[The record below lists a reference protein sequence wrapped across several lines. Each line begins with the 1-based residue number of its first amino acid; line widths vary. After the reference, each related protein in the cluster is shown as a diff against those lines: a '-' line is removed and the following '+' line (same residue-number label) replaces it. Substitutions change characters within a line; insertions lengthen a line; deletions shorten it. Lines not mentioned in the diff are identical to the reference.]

1 MYINNK
7 DKYED
12 TKSTGWTFVLVG
24 GIGLLGVILMDL
36 GVFPFQMQSYMKI
49 IFSIVMGALFLIFL
63 AIGIKSFLSLKQI
76 KTDAKDQEET
86 ENEVVSWFLS
96 HYAEEMK
103 AYHTPDMNEED
114 SDTLYYPRAEKMEE
128 LITTEYKNL
137 SADELDHL
145 VERLYSEIFQTTDN
159 I

>member
-103 AYHTPDMNEED
+103 VYHTPDMNEED
-114 SDTLYYPRAEKMEE
+114 SDTLYYPRAEKMEK
-128 LITTEYKNL
+128 LITAEYKNL

>member
-76 KTDAKDQEET
+76 KTDAKDQEEA

-103 AYHTPDMNEED
+103 SYHTPDMNEAD

-128 LITTEYKNL
+128 LITAEYKNL
-137 SADELDHL
+137 SADEVDHL